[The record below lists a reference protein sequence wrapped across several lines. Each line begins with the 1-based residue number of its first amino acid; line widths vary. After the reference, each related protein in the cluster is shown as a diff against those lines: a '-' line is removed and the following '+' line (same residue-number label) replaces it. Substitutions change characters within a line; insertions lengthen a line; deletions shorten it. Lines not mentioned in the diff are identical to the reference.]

1 MIPIGIDR
9 PNQRK
14 PRVVPVLIALNIGVF
29 LLMIGLHLAS
39 PINPNTGY
47 SAPEETLLLWAWV
60 DPHHFRLWTLVTSAF
75 LHGGFMHLFGNML
88 ALFVFG
94 PSVED
99 RFGRLGFSLFYLAG
113 AVGSALAHI
122 VVEDAPAIGA
132 SGAIAAVT
140 GAFLVLFPLTRVRVL
155 MIFGFIGLYRIPA
168 VWLIGLYV
176 ALDLFSQT
184 FDSKN
189 GVANMAHLGGYA
201 FGVCTALI
209 LLWTR
214 ILAREPYDLFSLIN
228 HRRRRQAFLAAQAHV
243 QSKPVF
249 KHPKSRPD
257 PRADELAQAR
267 AAVSS
272 AISSERMDE
281 AADLYAKLVS
291 EFADKPRATTL
302 HRDAQYRLANHLY
315 ATGQR
320 ARAADAY
327 QRLLEAYPNDHEREV
342 ISVLLA
348 RINAHDL
355 GDRDTA
361 RTILRN
367 LTENTADP
375 EIRSLAEQ
383 ELEQLKGTR

>member
-14 PRVVPVLIALNIGVF
+14 PRVVPVLIVLNIGVF
-29 LLMIGLHLAS
+29 LLMLGLHFAS
-39 PINPNTGY
+39 PVNPETGY
-47 SAPEETLLLWAWV
+47 SAPEQTLLHLGWV
-60 DPHHFRLWTLVTSAF
+60 DPHHFRVWTLITSAF

-99 RFGRLGFSLFYLAG
+99 RFGRIGFTIFYLAS

-122 VVEDAPAIGA
+122 AVEDAPAIGA

-155 MIFGFIGLYRIPA
+155 MFFGFIGLYRIPA

-184 FDSKN
+184 FEAEN
-189 GVANMAHLGGYA
+189 GVANMAHLGGYG
-201 FGVCTALI
+201 FGIVTALA

-214 ILAREPYDLFSLIN
+214 ILPREPYDLFTMLN
-228 HRRRRQAFLAAQAHV
+228 HRRRRQAFKAAHNQI

-249 KHPKSRPD
+249 NHSKSRPD
-257 PRADELAQAR
+257 PRAELLAR
-267 AAVSS
+267 ARAEVSG
-272 AISSERMDE
+272 AISNDRMDE
-281 AADLYAKLVS
+281 AADLYARLIS
-291 EFADKPRATTL
+291 DFADKPRATTL

-327 QRLLEAYPNDHEREV
+327 QRLLDAYPSDHEREV

-348 RINAHDL
+348 RVKSQDL
-355 GDRDTA
+355 GDTNGA
-361 RTILRN
+361 LEILN
-367 LTENTADP
+367 GLLKSATNP
-375 EIRSLAEQ
+375 EIRMLVEQ
-383 ELEQLKGTR
+383 ELTQLKGES